1 MKLIQSLL
9 IKRRHFVLR
18 KQLYGQFN
26 ANECNR
32 FKVAEIQ
39 KISFAKIHNSNPPEQ
54 VKQKNLS
61 LDGYDSS
68 SKRKKVKNKKHVLT
82 SKVVKDFLVDK
93 ECHKTAK
100 MFEKQSKSEGKSKKA
115 GNFNHET
122 EVYDC

>member
-1 MKLIQSLL
+1 MKVIQSLL
-9 IKRRHFVLR
+9 MKRRLFIFG
-18 KQLYGQFN
+18 KQFYSQFN
-26 ANECNR
+26 AKECNR
-32 FKVAEIQ
+32 LKFAEIQ

-82 SKVVKDFLVDK
+82 SKVVKDFIVYK

-115 GNFNHET
+115 GNFNYET
-122 EVYDC
+122 EV